1 MRFELRRLTDYSED
15 ALLAEIRRVA
25 QLVDRPKLSQSEFRK
40 HSRAS
45 WSTVSRRFGSWEEA
59 LRRAGLAGRV
69 DSSNKPVG
77 KEEVLAELRRVGSL
91 LGDQVFTAKQF
102 AAQGRFTDAAVRK
115 HFGTWHKAMQATGMA
130 ASPFGKRYSDD
141 ECFENLLAV
150 WSHYGRPPQHR
161 EMKVPPSVVGP
172 KAYVRRWGTWTKALH
187 AFAERV
193 NSDIQD
199 ADGADVPSSAQ
210 QTALVVPPRPLLL
223 DERGP
228 RDIPL
233 GLRYTVLK
241 RDRFRCVLC
250 GSSPAT
256 SHDCRLHVD
265 HIVPFAK
272 GGKTTVSNL
281 RTLCE
286 SCNLGKGARI
296 ENLEAEPGDPLD
308 ARKDARA

>member
-1 MRFELRRLTDYSED
+1 
-15 ALLAEIRRVA
+15 
-25 QLVDRPKLSQSEFRK
+25 
-40 HSRAS
+40 
-45 WSTVSRRFGSWEEA
+45 
-59 LRRAGLAGRV
+59 
-69 DSSNKPVG
+69 
-77 KEEVLAELRRVGSL
+77 
-91 LGDQVFTAKQF
+91 
-102 AAQGRFTDAAVRK
+102 
-115 HFGTWHKAMQATGMA
+115 
-130 ASPFGKRYSDD
+130 
-141 ECFENLLAV
+141 
-150 WSHYGRPPQHR
+150 
-161 EMKVPPSVVGP
+161 MKVPPSVVGP